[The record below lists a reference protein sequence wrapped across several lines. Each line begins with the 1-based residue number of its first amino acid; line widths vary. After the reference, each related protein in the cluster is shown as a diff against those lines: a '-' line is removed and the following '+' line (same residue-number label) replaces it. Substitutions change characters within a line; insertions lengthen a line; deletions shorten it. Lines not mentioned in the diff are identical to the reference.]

1 MKVKMSIAS
10 FLKPAYPKGLNI
22 TLHNWHIS
30 TYIFENQDVS
40 D

>member
-10 FLKPAYPKGLNI
+10 FLKPAYPKGGNI
-22 TLHNWHIS
+22 ELHNWHIS
-30 TYIFENQDVS
+30 MYIFENQAIS